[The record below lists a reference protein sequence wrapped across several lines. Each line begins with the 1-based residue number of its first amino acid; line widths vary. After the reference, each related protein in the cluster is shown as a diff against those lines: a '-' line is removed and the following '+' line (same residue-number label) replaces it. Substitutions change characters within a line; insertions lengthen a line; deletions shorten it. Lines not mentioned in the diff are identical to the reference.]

1 MSPGATTPH
10 DKVNKRAALVSL
22 LACAVVASLF
32 ALLFTQVRAGEQR
45 AYRTQMDTLAS
56 EKAALLRSRLAS
68 ATQVLDTL
76 VSLWEV
82 DLVSSRQ
89 DFAVFARR
97 ALPEHPE
104 LRAIEWV
111 PRVNAADK
119 AAYERAARDDGYADY
134 ASKDFEGGGG
144 SPPGREVFPVYYV
157 EPVRGNE
164 GALGVDLASDQER
177 RAAMERARDSGRATA
192 TGIVHLVQGR
202 GGDPGFLVFAPV
214 YCRAAS
220 VASIDGRRRAL
231 QGFVT
236 GAFRFEDLA
245 RAAIAD
251 PSEDPIAITL
261 VDAATGSVV
270 GPMSDRAFA
279 IAGAGQEDGYVPPP
293 RPMEIAGRLWDV
305 RLSPI
310 GKRLA
315 PVHLHSRWLMPIG
328 VGCTLLFG
336 AYLFAAVRRTVEIE
350 RRVRERTAKLSSEIA
365 TRAEVERSLAR
376 ARDALEAR
384 VIERT
389 AELARSNLALQEE
402 ISVRKGAEQE
412 AARANDAK
420 SVFLASMSHE
430 IRTPLNAILGYAQIL
445 QADPS
450 LPVTSLGAV
459 HKIASSGGHLLG
471 LLSEILDLS
480 QIEAGRTELRRAEF
494 DLGELLVD
502 VGVLFENQCSKK
514 SLEFRLEGFPARGT
528 RVLGD
533 ASKLRQIL
541 INLAENAVKFTS
553 CGSVHL
559 RLEAVGADRYVF
571 EVTDTGLG
579 IPDGAFDAILLPFHQ
594 EVAGRTIGG
603 TGLGLA
609 IARRYAELMEG
620 KLAIQSRIGQGSTFS
635 LSVRLP
641 PAPFA
646 AERAEPGEGWKL
658 APGCRV
664 VALVVDDVSENREVL
679 ATMLAA
685 LGCEVWSAESG
696 REALACASRILSGRD
711 LRTSIVFLDVRMPD
725 LDGPAVVKCLRDGPI
740 GAIRI
745 VAQSA
750 SALAHEQ
757 AQYRQCGFDDFLAKP
772 VSYDGVRA
780 CLGCLPGVEFER
792 SGRSP
797 TLAEPPTSAAPTPL
811 PNVLRERIRAAALVH
826 NATGLR
832 SCFREV
838 EELGPAQRPHLDLL
852 RRALQ
857 SYDMQAIVTAVSSE
871 APH

>member
-1 MSPGATTPH
+1 MNTGAATPPH
-10 DKVNKRAALVSL
+10 GKVNKRAALVAL

-32 ALLFTQVRAGEQR
+32 ALLFTQMRESERR

-89 DFAVFARR
+89 DFAMFARR

-119 AAYERAARDDGYADY
+119 AAYERAARDDGYANY
-134 ASKDFEGGGG
+134 ASRALEG
-144 SPPGREVFPVYYV
+144 SDAPTPSREVFPVYYV

-164 GALGVDLASDQER
+164 GALGIDLASEPER
-177 RAAMERARDSGRATA
+177 RAAMDRARDSGRATA
-192 TGIVHLVQGR
+192 TGIVHLAQAPS
-202 GGDPGFLVFAPV
+202 GDPGFLVFAPV
-214 YCRAAS
+214 YCRAAALAS
-220 VASIDGRRRAL
+220 VDGRRRAL

-245 RAAIAD
+245 RAAVAD
-251 PSEDPIAITL
+251 TSEDPIAFSL
-261 VDAATGSVV
+261 VEAATGRVMA
-270 GPMSDRAFA
+270 PLADRAPG
-279 IAGAGQEDGYVPPP
+279 GAGRGPDEVYVPPP
-293 RPMEIAGRLWDV
+293 HAIEAAGRTWIARFGPIAKPLMSAPLHSHWV
-305 RLSPI
+305 IPI
-310 GKRLA
+310 GA
-315 PVHLHSRWLMPIG
+315 
-328 VGCTLLFG
+328 GCTLLFG

-350 RRVRERTAKLSSEIA
+350 RRVRERIA
-365 TRAEVERSLAR
+365 
-376 ARDALEAR
+376 
-384 VIERT
+384 
-389 AELARSNLALQEE
+389 
-402 ISVRKGAEQE
+402 
-412 AARANDAK
+412 
-420 SVFLASMSHE
+420 VFLASMSHE

-471 LLSEILDLS
+471 LLSEVLDLS
-480 QIEAGRTELRRAEF
+480 QIEAGRAELRCAEF
-494 DLGELLVD
+494 DLGELLTD
-502 VGVLFENQCSKK
+502 VGILFENQCAQK
-514 SLEFRLEGFPARGT
+514 SLEFRLEGLPAHGT
-528 RVLGD
+528 RVVGD

-541 INLAENAVKFTS
+541 INLAGNAVKFTS
-553 CGSVHL
+553 SGSIRL
-559 RLEAVGADRYVF
+559 RLEAIGGERYVF
-571 EVTDTGLG
+571 EVADTGLG
-579 IPDGAFDAILLPFHQ
+579 IPDGAFDSILLPFNQ

-609 IARRYAELMEG
+609 IARRHAELMDG
-620 KLAIQSRIGQGSTFS
+620 KLTIQSRVGQGSTFS

-646 AERAEPGEGWKL
+646 ADRTASGQAWKL
-658 APGCRV
+658 APGIRV
-664 VALVVDDVSENREVL
+664 VALVVDDVRENREVL

-685 LGCEVWSAESG
+685 LGCEVSTAEGG
-696 REALACASRILSGRD
+696 REALACASKVFSPGD
-711 LRTSIVFLDVRMPD
+711 LATSIVFLDVRMPEV
-725 LDGPAVVKCLRDGPI
+725 DGPAVVKRLREGPL

-745 VAQSA
+745 VAHSA

-757 AQYRQCGFDDFLAKP
+757 AQYRRSGFDDFLAKP

-780 CLGCLPGVEFER
+780 CVGCLPGVAFEQR
-792 SGRSP
+792 VREPS
-797 TLAEPPTSAAPTPL
+797 TLAEQPTSPLPQTPL
-811 PNVLRERIRAAALVH
+811 PHALRDRIRAAALVH

-838 EELGPAQRPHLDLL
+838 EELGPAQRPRLDLL

-857 SYDMQAIVTAVSSE
+857 SYDMQTIVSVVSPE
-871 APH
+871 GHH